1 MVGKYKV
8 KYDFTANEFGFV
20 NTQAK
25 KDNHDKVG
33 GNSGVKKMI
42 KQGKTVDQISKE
54 FGMFKDAVKSMA
66 EEAELKEFGVQD
78 QDDYV
83 AALNATMKDFGIKP
97 PIHSHKFNSPAEKEK
112 FDKAVDKKYAEIS
125 K

>member
-1 MVGKYKV
+1 
-8 KYDFTANEFGFV
+8 
-20 NTQAK
+20 
-25 KDNHDKVG
+25 
-33 GNSGVKKMI
+33 
-42 KQGKTVDQISKE
+42 
-54 FGMFKDAVKSMA
+54 MA